1 MSEVCAA
8 PRREPRVA
16 MVMVDAMCLE
26 FARAHLDHLPTL
38 RRMLNEG
45 AVAELS
51 SSAAHMSASVWPTFA
66 SGEDPGVHGHYYPF
80 QWKPDAMR
88 FRRTSKAD
96 WIDEF
101 HFEPF
106 WHRLARRGYEAV
118 AFDAGFTLNYAKS
131 PCLEIS
137 NWSYQSSGAAT
148 ASDPETLREI
158 KRRFG
163 RRPIGKEVP
172 VPKTLRRSRRIRDS
186 MIDAMRRKTDATLW
200 LMEKKDWRLF
210 IVGYFEIHRAGHN
223 LLVVDGDY
231 GSEADPDALLKVYKA
246 QDRELARLLAR
257 IEDGRTTVALLA
269 LHGMAPNRAQDH
281 FFDEILARLNA
292 AWLKGSGAGAPGRR
306 KPGLIAR
313 LRAHVPYGIQ
323 YGLAEALG
331 EDVQDFV
338 VNRTILGGLN
348 FALTPSFRLASG
360 GEAYIRF
367 NIKGRER
374 GGFFDPGGA
383 ALAQYRS
390 WLEAEL
396 CKITVNGSAA
406 PLVSRIVD
414 AHLIFP
420 GPRTDRLPDLI
431 VDYAPDAPATAVY
444 SPTIGEIRAHL
455 ETGRGGNHS
464 PEAFVIVAGPGAR
477 HAAFA
482 SVSDIKD
489 LGRFVEA
496 VIAGAPSTTVEE
508 RARLATSA

>member
-1 MSEVCAA
+1 
-8 PRREPRVA
+8 
-16 MVMVDAMCLE
+16 
-26 FARAHLDHLPTL
+26 
-38 RRMLNEG
+38 
-45 AVAELS
+45 
-51 SSAAHMSASVWPTFA
+51 
-66 SGEDPGVHGHYYPF
+66 
-80 QWKPDAMR
+80 MR